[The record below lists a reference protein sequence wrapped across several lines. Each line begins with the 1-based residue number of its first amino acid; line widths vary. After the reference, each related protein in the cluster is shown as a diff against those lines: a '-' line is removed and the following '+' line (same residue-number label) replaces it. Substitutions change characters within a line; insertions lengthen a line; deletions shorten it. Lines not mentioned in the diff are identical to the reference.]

1 MLGERVDGPAKV
13 GDLFVPGATCFAEFA
28 LELSDAFTQGR
39 GNVGAAGA
47 FVDALT
53 KGIQGLGGPISGR
66 P

>member
-13 GDLFVPGATCFAEFA
+13 GDLLVAGSTCFAEFA
-28 LELSDAFTQGR
+28 LELADALAQGR

-47 FVDALT
+47 FVDALPE
-53 KGIQGLGGPISGR
+53 GLQRLGGPVGGR